1 MLGAVLGFHI
11 SYGGERTS
19 TSDEYECDGFVLS
32 QLCPYALSTYSYD
45 SYRTSPSH
53 TYVTTQAV
61 TTKPRRHGD
70 FWLRTSLLLPNAHTT
85 SPLMPDTANPSS
97 SQSQFKTPTSVTL
110 RSSPPPSLYPSY
122 SHPPLHTSLP
132 QPHPPACGMSKL
144 PSIPA
149 SPSTNTRALLIYEK
163 GVQGRD

>member
-1 MLGAVLGFHI
+1 VTCLFGNGLFATVCLATVCLTAVDIANAIALHNCDNLRVHTFMLGAVLGFHI

-70 FWLRTSLLLPNAHTT
+70 FWLRTSPYTTAERTHNISLDARHRESEFFTITIQNPNLCYVTFVT
-85 SPLMPDTANPSS
+85 PSFPL
-97 SQSQFKTPTSVTL
+97 SVL
-110 RSSPPPSLYPSY
+110 
-122 SHPPLHTSLP
+122 
-132 QPHPPACGMSKL
+132 
-144 PSIPA
+144 
-149 SPSTNTRALLIYEK
+149 
-163 GVQGRD
+163 